1 VRTELVGH
9 STRRPLLDALRWTLD
24 DAEEAIL
31 CSAFVKR
38 AGVHLIEPQ
47 LRALGQHARLVATSV
62 FGGAST
68 QLAMAALATTGTRLR
83 VANPGRGTFHPKIY
97 VARKA
102 DSVRAL
108 IGSANLTGG
117 LVTNVETAVA
127 CEGSADEQLLDDAW
141 ATATAYWS
149 LQGAQ
154 TWQPVAAEGD
164 EESFERSL
172 QAMLSEEIVRD
183 PVFVTLAR
191 AQANRVVGIDRS
203 GLWIETDASKRKR
216 LPPQH
221 VPAWMFQLAWDY
233 LKSHGS
239 LTNRHLLASDGLNVK
254 RSSAVM
260 AILARLPGV
269 QIVGRSP
276 VEVAIRLPLT
286 AAGDPYP
293 RTGAG
298 ASIAAESAAH
308 AHRRPSTES
317 R

>member
-1 VRTELVGH
+1 VRTQLVGH
-9 STRRPLLDALRWTLD
+9 STGRSLLDALRWTLD

-31 CSAFVKR
+31 CSAFVRR

-47 LRALGQHARLVATSV
+47 LRALGQESRLVATSV

-68 QLAMAALATTGTRLR
+68 QLAMAALATAGTRLR
-83 VANPGRGTFHPKIY
+83 VANPARGTFHPKIY

-102 DSVRAL
+102 GTVRAL

-127 CEGSADEQLLDDAW
+127 FEGRGDEELLADTW

-149 LQGAQ
+149 LHGAQ
-154 TWQPVAAEGD
+154 AWQPVAAEA
-164 EESFERSL
+164 EEEGFESSL
-172 QAMLSEEIVRD
+172 HAMLSEEVVRD

-203 GLWIETDASKRKR
+203 GLWIETEASKRKK

-233 LKSHGS
+233 LTTHGS
-239 LTNRHLLASDGLNVK
+239 LTNRHLLATDGLNVK

-269 QIVGRSP
+269 EVGGRSP
-276 VEVAIRLPLT
+276 VEVAIRP
-286 AAGDPYP
+286 ASSAMSAPY
-293 RTGAG
+293 
-298 ASIAAESAAH
+298 
-308 AHRRPSTES
+308 HRP
-317 R
+317 

>member
-1 VRTELVGH
+1 VRAHLVGH
-9 STRRPLLDALRWTLD
+9 STGRPLLDALRWTLE

-47 LRALGQHARLVATSV
+47 LRSLGAEARLVATSV

-68 QLAMAALATTGTRLR
+68 QLALAALATTGTRLR
-83 VANPGRGTFHPKIY
+83 VSNPGRGTFHPKIY
-97 VARKA
+97 VARRA
-102 DSVRAL
+102 NTVRAL
-108 IGSANLTGG
+108 VGSANLTGG

-127 CEGSADEQLLDDAW
+127 FEGHADDELLADTW
-141 ATATAYWS
+141 STARAYWS

-154 TWQPVAAEGD
+154 PWQPIAAEGA
-164 EESFERSL
+164 EEGFEPSL
-172 QAMLSEEIVRD
+172 HAWLSEEVVRD
-183 PVFVTLAR
+183 PVFITLAR

-203 GLWIETDASKRKR
+203 GIWIETEASERKK

-233 LKSHGS
+233 LASHGS
-239 LTNRHLLASDGLNVK
+239 LTNRHLLATDGLNVK

-269 QIVGRSP
+269 EVVSRSP
-276 VEVAIRLPLT
+276 VEVAVSR
-286 AAGDPYP
+286 
-293 RTGAG
+293 GAQ
-298 ASIAAESAAH
+298 AQS
-308 AHRRPSTES
+308 RPSTES